1 MLVLLNPVLTGAVTV
16 GMFISLVNAIFG
28 LVQAMSW
35 ELTYHV
41 DQLAKHN
48 EYLKDL
54 TEFAA
59 LDETGEAVELPVFPL
74 PAFESLEFRNVRFK
88 YPGTDNYVLDGISFR
103 IDAGKHYA
111 FVGINGS
118 GKTTIT
124 KLMTGLYDD
133 FEGDILINGRII
145 STYSQREIKALFS
158 VVYQDFARYYISMND
173 NIALGDVNKMQ
184 EEENPERVREA
195 IMKAGL
201 EETAAK
207 LPLGLDTPLGKIKEG
222 GQDVSGGEWQKIAM
236 ARAVFNPAPVRIL
249 DEPTASLDP
258 VSESRM
264 YKEFE
269 KISRDKTTIFIS
281 HRLGSTKLAHE
292 IFVLGNGRIIEKGDH
307 QHLMNLDGVYA
318 QMYESQRSWYE

>member
-1 MLVLLNPVLTGAVTV
+1 
-16 GMFISLVNAIFG
+16 
-28 LVQAMSW
+28 
-35 ELTYHV
+35 
-41 DQLAKHN
+41 
-48 EYLKDL
+48 
-54 TEFAA
+54 
-59 LDETGEAVELPVFPL
+59 
-74 PAFESLEFRNVRFK
+74 
-88 YPGTDNYVLDGISFR
+88 
-103 IDAGKHYA
+103 
-111 FVGINGS
+111 
-118 GKTTIT
+118 
-124 KLMTGLYDD
+124 MTGLYDD
-133 FEGDILINGRII
+133 FEGDILINGRSI

-158 VVYQDFARYYISMND
+158 VVYQDFARYYISIND